1 MKFQKIKNIKKILS
15 ILIMFFLVPAG
26 IISGMAKAASAEI
39 KTIVILPFEV
49 NSQKD
54 LSFIKSGIIQMLN
67 SRLSW
72 KDHVSVVDGRDIADK
87 KSDSQHLLKN
97 ILNKNHDLPGLLDK
111 NYNYV
116 LIGSITEFA
125 GAFSL
130 DVKVI
135 NTGDK
140 TSKSFFNQAS
150 SMEKIIPGIDIL
162 AAEINKTIFNRTT
175 AALRTR
181 AGHGKKY
188 ESKKEKITRQNPEKL
203 LEEQFGREEPK
214 KRPFWKFWGSN
225 DNPVINNQVTN
236 DEHQITKD
244 RPFWKFWGKDS
255 NQDNTD
261 ENDTGKKEQ
270 KPEKKHKPFWKI
282 W

>member
-1 MKFQKIKNIKKILS
+1 MKFQKIKNLKKILS
-15 ILIMFFLVPAG
+15 ILIIISIVPAG
-26 IISGMAKAASAEI
+26 IISGMTKTASAEM

-54 LSFIKSGIIQMLN
+54 LSFIKSGIVQMLN

-72 KDHVSVVDGRDIADK
+72 KDHVAVVDGKNITDE
-87 KSDSQHLLKN
+87 KSDSQSLLKS
-97 ILNKNHDLPGLLDK
+97 ILNKNYDLPGVADK

-116 LIGSITEFA
+116 LTGSITEFA
-125 GAFSL
+125 GAFSI

-140 TSKSFFNQAS
+140 TSHSFFIQAF

-162 AAEINKTIFNRTT
+162 AAKINKTIFNRTT
-175 AALRTR
+175 AALKAMT
-181 AGHGKKY
+181 GHNKKY
-188 ESKKEKITRQNPEKL
+188 ESKKEKAIRQNPEKL
-203 LEEQFGREEPK
+203 LEEQFGK
-214 KRPFWKFWGSN
+214 KRQKSRPFWKFWGRN
-225 DNPVINNQVTN
+225 DNPVIDNTEIN

-255 NQDNTD
+255 NQDDTD
-261 ENDTGKKEQ
+261 KNDTNTEEQ
-270 KPEKKHKPFWKI
+270 KPEKKDKPFWKI

>member
-15 ILIMFFLVPAG
+15 ILIMISLVPAG
-26 IISGMAKAASAEI
+26 LIFNTAKTASANTKI

-54 LSFIKSGIIQMLN
+54 ISFIKSGIVQMLN

-72 KDHVSVVDGRDIADK
+72 KDHVSVVDGKDIADK
-87 KSDSQHLLKN
+87 KSDSQSLLKS
-97 ILNKNHDLPGLLDK
+97 ILNRDHDLPGASPE

-116 LIGSITEFA
+116 LTGSITEFA
-125 GAFSL
+125 GAFSI

-135 NTGDK
+135 NAGDK
-140 TSKSFFNQAS
+140 TSRSFFYQAS
-150 SMEKIIPGIDIL
+150 NMEKIIPGVDIL

-181 AGHGKKY
+181 AALGKRY
-188 ESKKEKITRQNPEKL
+188 ESKKEKIIRQNPEKL
-203 LEEQFGREEPK
+203 LEEQFGKEEQK
-214 KRPFWKFWGSN
+214 THPFWKFWDKN
-225 DNPVINNQVTN
+225 DNPVTNNDT
-236 DEHQITKD
+236 QITKE

-255 NQDNTD
+255 HQDNTD
-261 ENDTGKKEQ
+261 ENDTVTNDRKPKK
-270 KPEKKHKPFWKI
+270 KDKPFWKI